1 MNDFRDLKAIA
12 EACQRHQP
20 LRFMRSHGALYI
32 RNDNGIV
39 FDVHQNR
46 SFPEFMAQNKDYAD
60 LALAANPETILAL
73 IAENKELGRYLCT
86 CRDCGGE
93 GALHTGDWHSYGH
106 MEPPEPVMEKCG
118 ECDGT
123 GLLGEIQD
131 LYQVITERD
140 QLRAE
145 VAGLKTGYEAY
156 ERVNAELKAEVEG
169 LRATADLQKL
179 LPEVSDALEE
189 LELHGLHSDQG
200 YRKLKDWHRKVGLAY
215 RVIQGPMFGAEHG
228 ELVSQNTWL
237 RSVVE
242 HYAQQHAP
250 LEPLPDMEGW
260 SARLPGYDLPS
271 LLRDAERYRRARD
284 IACRVRA
291 SVGFHLVVQLPSPSG
306 SSFCAAKAFD
316 EAIDAALGQGEQ
328 S

>member
-1 MNDFRDLKAIA
+1 MTYVREQSSTELAV
-12 EACQRHQP
+12 H
-20 LRFMRSHGALYI
+20 MRSLQKMPGWHDPLADRLWQEVEAL
-32 RNDNGIV
+32 
-39 FDVHQNR
+39 
-46 SFPEFMAQNKDYAD
+46 K
-60 LALAANPETILAL
+60 
-73 IAENKELGRYLCT
+73 
-86 CRDCGGE
+86 
-93 GALHTGDWHSYGH
+93 
-106 MEPPEPVMEKCG
+106 
-118 ECDGT
+118 
-123 GLLGEIQD
+123 
-131 LYQVITERD
+131 
-140 QLRAE
+140 AE
-145 VAGLKTGYEAY
+145 VAGLRTGYEAY
-156 ERVNAELKAEVEG
+156 EQVNAELKAEVEG

-215 RVIQGPMFGAEHG
+215 RVIQGPMFGAEHS

-291 SVGFHLVVQLPSPSG
+291 SVGFHLVVQLPSLSG

>member
-1 MNDFRDLKAIA
+1 MADHSELKKLAESLNRAIEQAEHKPGQWAETAQSMGGICCAGEPFQIGKPRAKEDPWAHFSYKRDSWLAVAAVNALPQLMALTVEVERLRTAEGDAMTYKAGM
-12 EACQRHQP
+12 E
-20 LRFMRSHGALYI
+20 
-32 RNDNGIV
+32 NV
-39 FDVHQNR
+39 
-46 SFPEFMAQNKDYAD
+46 AQ
-60 LALAANPETILAL
+60 
-73 IAENKELGRYLCT
+73 
-86 CRDCGGE
+86 
-93 GALHTGDWHSYGH
+93 
-106 MEPPEPVMEKCG
+106 
-118 ECDGT
+118 
-123 GLLGEIQD
+123 Q
-131 LYQVITERD
+131 RD
-140 QLRAE
+140 QLKAE
-145 VAGLKTGYEAY
+145 NAGLKTGYEAY

-200 YRKLKDWHRKVGLAY
+200 YRKLKDWYRKVGLAY

-316 EAIDAALGQGEQ
+316 EAIDAALGKGEQ
-328 S
+328 A